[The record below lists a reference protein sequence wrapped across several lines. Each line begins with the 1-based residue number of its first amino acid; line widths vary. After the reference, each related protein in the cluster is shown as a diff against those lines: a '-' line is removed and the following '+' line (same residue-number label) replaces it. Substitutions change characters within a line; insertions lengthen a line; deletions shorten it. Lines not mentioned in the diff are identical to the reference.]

1 MSRKHCTYVVE
12 KENLRTQPIIE
23 VSIIN
28 IFTILSAKMPK
39 NLKKIKDKE
48 EFINKFILSNYFGKS
63 ENSL

>member
-39 NLKKIKDKE
+39 NLKKIKDKD
-48 EFINKFILSNYFGKS
+48 EFIN
-63 ENSL
+63 